1 MRKTIYITDCEG
13 PVTRNDNAYE
23 IADAFLREG
32 GKLFALLSKFD
43 DYLGDIEKV
52 EGYRYGSTLR
62 FILPFLKTADVTD
75 REIQGF
81 SGQNITV
88 VNGIREA
95 LQAINGLMPVYVVS
109 TSYVHYIK
117 EVCRYLGLN
126 MANMFCTE
134 LSFDSYS
141 MDEEERR
148 VIADYH
154 EQFLKFPPITWDSNN
169 RIDPGSQSTVDA
181 LKAFFY
187 DRLPSLPVYQWMKD
201 VDPIG
206 GRGKAEAIH
215 QIVQQTGVPLNDVL
229 YVGDSITDVDAFRL
243 VKESRGLSVSF
254 NGNRYAVQSAE
265 YIVVSGDAAI
275 LRDIAIDFCHHG
287 KDTIREGKVN
297 ETAWIF
303 RREACN
309 IEDVIALSEK
319 TRKEVRGQAIGS
331 LG

>member
-32 GKLFALLSKFD
+32 GRLFSLLSKFD

-88 VNGIREA
+88 VNGIRET

-126 MANMFCTE
+126 MTNMFCTKV
-134 LSFDSYS
+134 SFDSYS
-141 MDEEERR
+141 MNEDERK
-148 VIADYH
+148 VITDYH
-154 EQFLKFPPITWDSNN
+154 EEFLKLPPIAWDNNN
-169 RIDPGSQSTVDA
+169 RVDPDSRSTINA
-181 LKAFFY
+181 LKAFFS
-187 DRLPSLPVYQWMKD
+187 DRLPSLPVHQWMKD

-206 GRGKAEAIH
+206 GKGKAEAIH
-215 QIVQQTGVPLNDVL
+215 QIVKQTGVLLNDVL

-243 VKESRGLSVSF
+243 VKDSGGLSVSF

-275 LRDIAIDFCHHG
+275 LRDMATGFCQHG
-287 KDTIREGKVN
+287 RDAVQEGRIS
-297 ETAWIF
+297 ETTWIF
-303 RREACN
+303 RRGTCN
-309 IEDVIALSEK
+309 MDDVIALSEK

>member
-13 PVTRNDNAYE
+13 PVSKNDNAYE

-32 GKLFALLSKFD
+32 GRLFSLLSKFD

-52 EGYRYGSTLR
+52 EGHKYGSTLR

-117 EVCRYLGLN
+117 EVCQYLGLN
-126 MANMFCTE
+126 MANMFCTKV
-134 LSFDSYS
+134 SFDDYS
-141 MDEEERR
+141 MDEDERK

-154 EQFLKFPPITWDSNN
+154 EEFLKLPPIAWDDNN
-169 RIDPGSQSTVDA
+169 RVTPDSQRTIDA
-181 LKAFFY
+181 LKVFFSE
-187 DRLPSLPVYQWMKD
+187 RLPSLPVYQWMKD
-201 VDPIG
+201 IDPIG
-206 GRGKAEAIH
+206 GKGKAEAIL
-215 QIVQQTGVPLNDVL
+215 QIVKQTGIPLNDVL

-243 VKESRGLSVSF
+243 VKDSGGLSVSF

-265 YIVVSGDAAI
+265 YIVVGEDAAI
-275 LRDIAIDFCHHG
+275 LLDMATRFCHHG
-287 KDTIREGKVN
+287 KDAIQEGRTS
-297 ETAWIF
+297 ETTWIF
-303 RREACN
+303 KSGACN
-309 IEDVIALSEK
+309 MKDVIALSEK
-319 TRKEVRGQAIGS
+319 TRKEVRGQTMGS

>member
-13 PVTRNDNAYE
+13 PVSRNDNAYE
-23 IADAFLREG
+23 IAEAFLREG
-32 GKLFALLSKFD
+32 GRLFSLLSKFD

-88 VNGIREA
+88 VNSIRET
-95 LQAINGLMPVYVVS
+95 LQAINKLMPVYVVS

-117 EVCRYLGLN
+117 EVCQYLGLN
-126 MANMFCTE
+126 MANMFCTKV
-134 LSFDSYS
+134 SFDDYS
-141 MDEEERR
+141 MDEDERK
-148 VIADYH
+148 VIMDYH
-154 EQFLKFPPITWDSNN
+154 EAFLELPPITWDDNN
-169 RIDPGSQSTVDA
+169 RVTPDSQRTIDA
-181 LKAFFY
+181 LKMFFA
-187 DRLPSLPVYQWMKD
+187 DRLPSLPVYRWMKD

-206 GRGKAEAIH
+206 GRGKAEAIL
-215 QIVQQTGVPLNDVL
+215 QIVKQTGVPLNDVL
-229 YVGDSITDVDAFRL
+229 YVGDSITDVDAFQL
-243 VKESRGLSVSF
+243 VRDGEGFSVSF

-265 YIVVSGDAAI
+265 YIVVSEDATI
-275 LRDIAIDFCHHG
+275 LRDMATHFYQHG
-287 KDTIREGKVN
+287 KGAIQEGKVSK
-297 ETAWIF
+297 TTWIF

-309 IEDVIALSEK
+309 MKDVIALSEK
-319 TRKEVRGQAIGS
+319 TRKEVRGQTIGS

>member
-13 PVTRNDNAYE
+13 PVTRDDNAYE

-32 GKLFALLSKFD
+32 GRLFSLLSKFD

-81 SGQNITV
+81 SGQHITV
-88 VNGIREA
+88 MGGIRET
-95 LQAINGLMPVYVVS
+95 LQAINGLAPVYVVS
-109 TSYVHYIK
+109 TSYIHYIK
-117 EVCRYLGLN
+117 EACQYLGLD
-126 MANMFCTE
+126 MANMFCTMV
-134 LSFDSYS
+134 SFDDYA
-141 MDEEERR
+141 MNEGEKK
-148 VIADYH
+148 VIMDYH
-154 EQFLKFPPITWDSNN
+154 EEFLRLPPIAWDDDGRVNPDSQ
-169 RIDPGSQSTVDA
+169 RTIDV
-181 LKAFFY
+181 LKEFFS

-201 VDPIG
+201 INPIG
-206 GRGKAEAIH
+206 GTGKAEAILR
-215 QIVQQTGVPLNDVL
+215 ISKQTGVPLGDVL

-243 VKESRGLSVSF
+243 VKGGGGLSVSF

-265 YIVVSGDAAI
+265 YIVVSEDTAV
-275 LRDIAIDFCHHG
+275 LRDIATGFCKHG
-287 KDTIREGKVN
+287 KDAIQEGKAS
-297 ETAWIF
+297 ETTWIF
-303 RREACN
+303 KEGSCS
-309 IEDVIALSEK
+309 IKDVIALSEK